1 MPTRFAA
8 AGIRVL
14 KSETCCGRKCGSPG
28 LTDQLRMKREAK
40 AGRASSEQTA
50 NYESEAAKE
59 RSFFAVNLTG
69 GRAKPKA
76 VATPTRNPTPIH
88 SPRSKATNGKAK
100 NPVEMGKWKAASAEN
115 RESRA
120 ENPETNK
127 NKQNKKKK
135 TKRKSK
141 IYEKLPNVT
150 FHPLI
155 VDQKRPTSPATQAP
169 MHPPTD
175 SPMSAWSPR
184 RECERE
190 PREESEECRVTNRKT
205 PFFHCPG
212 LMRLQQMRGLPAVH
226 HFCFFPLTDT
236 HTHQPTHQH
245 TRHSTSWKRTLAQ
258 WRSARTLAHISCGF
272 RQFTTKCQEW
282 RKASRGTAAT
292 LYWYVLAPS
301 CSHSLPSDVLLL
313 CLPKHPSSAEMLS
326 CSPGFSRFF
335 LHFFLF
341 AWRNPELVGCRII
354 SSKVRTSSDERALQL
369 GYI

>member
-88 SPRSKATNGKAK
+88 SPPQQSHKRKGEKPSWDGKMK
-100 NPVEMGKWKAASAEN
+100 SGER
-115 RESRA
+115 RESRVESREPRNEQKQTEQKKEDQTKV
-120 ENPETNK
+120 ENLRK
-127 NKQNKKKK
+127 A
-135 TKRKSK
+135 TKCYISSPDSGPKATDQPS
-141 IYEKLPNVT
+141 
-150 FHPLI
+150 HPS
-155 VDQKRPTSPATQAP
+155 THAP
-169 MHPPTD
+169 IHPPTD

-245 TRHSTSWKRTLAQ
+245 TRHPTSWTRTLAQ

-335 LHFFLF
+335 PTLF
-341 AWRNPELVGCRII
+341 PLCLAQSGACRL
-354 SSKVRTSSDERALQL
+354 SD
-369 GYI
+369 Y